1 MPENESTDPFEGVD
15 PGWVTATD
23 AMDSVLAS
31 KLSDSELWELA
42 HEIVYML
49 ENNKKRDN

>member
-1 MPENESTDPFEGVD
+1 MADTEPREDRFEEVD

-31 KLSDSELWELA
+31 GLSDSEKHELA
-42 HEIVYML
+42 TEILHRL
-49 ENNKKRDN
+49 EVQP